1 MKEIIKYTDIIRYGK
16 KGTEDVLKKGD
27 YITITEKMD
36 GANAS
41 FRLDETN
48 PLGVSC
54 YSRNQ
59 PLNSEN
65 TLGGFYNWIIDNIVP
80 IKDKLNPNYIYYG
93 EWMNPHKVKYKEEIY
108 KEFYMFSIWD
118 LSQEINQY
126 VSDEIVK
133 KEANKLSIKTVDYF
147 YEGEFASLEH
157 LMNFIGKSNKTLEPN
172 TGEGIVIKN
181 VSYFNKYGRQCFV
194 KLVSDAFKEVKKQ
207 RVTKSSKEMPK
218 GYLEL
223 MSVLTKARID
233 KILYKIVDEGIIS
246 DDDICIENMG
256 NLLKIINNLTYEDI
270 LKEESDIIGKFDQK
284 EIRKMIG
291 KKLPLIIKE
300 ILKERGRM

>member
-1 MKEIIKYTDIIRYGK
+1 MKEIKKYTDIIRYGK
-16 KGTEDVLKKGD
+16 KETEDVLEKGD

-41 FRLDETN
+41 FRIDETN

-59 PLNSEN
+59 LLNVEN
-65 TLGGFYNWIIDNIVP
+65 TLGGFYNWVIDNIVP

-126 VSDEIVK
+126 ISDEIVK
-133 KEANKLSIKTVDYF
+133 EEATRLNIKTVDYF
-147 YEGEFASLEH
+147 YEGEFISLEH
-157 LMNFIGKSNKTLEPN
+157 LMSFIGKSNKTLEPN

-181 VSYFNKYGRQCFV
+181 VNYFNKYNRQCFV

-207 RVTKSSKEMPK
+207 RVTKSSKEIPK

-223 MSVLTKARID
+223 MSVLTKARVD
-233 KILYKIVDEGIIS
+233 KILYKIVDEGIVS
-246 DDDICIENMG
+246 DDDICIENMS
-256 NLLKIINNLTYEDI
+256 NLLKIIHNLVYNDI
-270 LKEESDIIGKFDQK
+270 LKEESDIIGEFDQK

-300 ILKERGRM
+300 VLKERGGV

>member
-93 EWMNPHKVKYKEEIY
+93 EWMNPHKVKYKEKAY
-108 KEFYMFSIWD
+108 KNFYMFSIWD

-172 TGEGIVIKN
+172 TDEGIVIKN

-256 NLLKIINNLTYEDI
+256 NLLKIINNLTYDDI

-300 ILKERGRM
+300 ILKERGGM

>member
-93 EWMNPHKVKYKEEIY
+93 EWMNPHKVKYKEEVY
-108 KEFYMFSIWD
+108 KNFYMFSIWD

-147 YEGEFASLEH
+147 YEGEFVSLEH